1 DTRHRSENSGGR
13 NFDVADFQRRGN
25 RRGQECPRHT
35 SRAVPLFMHNSYSS
49 CFSQMKAPAETGAMK
64 SIESARIR
72 LLLLAGLSVL
82 AAEALHASRG
92 VHQLL
97 LAGKERMTVGADFYV
112 DVALV
117 GGPGGERVPA
127 RAVHAYFV
135 VTRMDSCLHVSVPLL
150 ESLDSTGVKLDS
162 ATEARLMENHATQK
176 KRQARLLRHVLP

>member
-1 DTRHRSENSGGR
+1 IRTRAYHHRPTSWLAESDRPSRHSAVSEPDYDYSASDLLYCAVAEPQAKQKPRPKGRGCKSSG
-13 NFDVADFQRRGN
+13 
-25 RRGQECPRHT
+25 PTHI
-35 SRAVPLFMHNSYSS
+35 L
-49 CFSQMKAPAETGAMK
+49 
-64 SIESARIR
+64 R

-112 DVALV
+112 VVAIV

-127 RAVHAYFV
+127 REVHAYFV